1 MKKQTRFIDAKRR
14 GFLKGAAVAS
24 TAAATGTAAA
34 STTLDAEL
42 VPAPESTT
50 ESKGYRLTDH
60 VRTYY
65 DRARF

>member
-1 MKKQTRFIDAKRR
+1 MKKQTRFIDARRR

-24 TAAATGTAAA
+24 TAAATGTATAD
-34 STTLDAEL
+34 TTLEVAEAT
-42 VPAPESTT
+42 PIAP